1 MQNISNYKKKY
12 GEQDP
17 RTTAQVKRLQDL
29 ETQMTSQK
37 INDMS
42 YDKMTS
48 NDIQMTS
55 NDTKMTSSHNIY
67 REKEIEKEKCVL
79 PRAKENDKNDTHTQ
93 NDIKFQK
100 MTIEKLIEV
109 DEFKKKL
116 LSEGAN
122 NTIPRCFDNNN
133 FEETIKTV
141 ETFLLYTSPIKTC
154 FEKVKN
160 KVEVLFN
167 VLDKNTNTPF
177 GWTSSEKTQNLEVI
191 KNIARENQYCSV
203 EILLKFVLKFRGKRK
218 QNGFLNDAPMYSEF
232 EKFIEDNKDIATNNN
247 RIFRKIKDLLED
259 KKNNFSKQDT
269 KPKVGIECYKVVK
282 SDIECSG
289 ESVVCKCGV

>member
-37 INDMS
+37 VNDMS

-48 NDIQMTS
+48 NDIQ
-55 NDTKMTSSHNIY
+55 MTSSHNIY

-100 MTIEKLIEV
+100 MTIEKLILL
-109 DEFKKKL
+109 DKFKNKL
-116 LSEGAN
+116 LFESKH

-133 FEETIKTV
+133 FDKNLENIETI
-141 ETFLLYTSPIKTC
+141 LLYVSPIKTC
-154 FEKVKN
+154 CEKVKRQ
-160 KVEVLFN
+160 VEVLLEA
-167 VLDKNTNTPF
+167 LDKNTNAPF
-177 GWTSSEKTQNLEVI
+177 KQSDNEKQQNFEII
-191 KNIARENQYCSV
+191 KNIVYENQYCSV
-203 EILLKFVLKFRGKRK
+203 EVLLKFVLKFYGKRK
-218 QNGFLNDAPMYSEF
+218 QNGFLSDIPMYSEF
-232 EKFIEDNKDIATNNN
+232 EKFIEDNKEIAINNN
-247 RIFRKIKDLLED
+247 RIFRKIKELLED

-269 KPKVGIECYKVVK
+269 KPKAGIECYKVVK

-289 ESVVCKCGV
+289 ENVVCKCCV